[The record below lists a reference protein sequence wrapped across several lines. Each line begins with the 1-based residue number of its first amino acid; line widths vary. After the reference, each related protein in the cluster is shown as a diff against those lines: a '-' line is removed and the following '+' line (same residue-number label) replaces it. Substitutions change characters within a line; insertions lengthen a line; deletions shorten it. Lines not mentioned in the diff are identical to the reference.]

1 MMGSLLLK
9 IWVEPQRAQR
19 FILLEMEKL
28 NKLSKVVIGEAIEV
42 HKELEPGLLELAD
55 QACLF
60 YSLTEK
66 GLNVEKEKAMPIMYK
81 NVELDCGY
89 RIDLLVERELV
100 VELKAVE
107 ELNNIHIAQ
116 VMSYLKMSNFR
127 LGLLLN
133 FNVKYLKQGIKRII
147 N

>member
-1 MMGSLLLK
+1 MMDSLLLK

-19 FILLEMEKL
+19 FIMLEMEKL
-28 NKLSKVVIGEAIEV
+28 NKLSKVVFGEAIEV
-42 HKELEPGLLELAD
+42 HKELGTGLLESAY
-55 QACLF
+55 QPCLL

-66 GLNVEKEKAMPIMYK
+66 GLNVEKEKAMPIKYK